1 MARTKQEI
9 EEQLK
14 EFYKRLRQ
22 RMKDD
27 DVFDEYDTSEEFT
40 VTGDCEWQVCVYI
53 PEAVYDLL
61 PVWETGWE
69 GCDYV
74 MDGYGVGFLGIEDFD
89 DPDEQA
95 KEMYGVDS
103 VDELN
108 DIYYKRFYSFNPPED
123 YAFWDA
129 FDKDIEGKTGLPNE
143 RVEIE
148 G

>member
-22 RMKDD
+22 RMKDA

-40 VTGDCEWQVCVYI
+40 VTGEYEYEVIVYI
-53 PEAVYDLL
+53 PEAVYNLL
-61 PVWETGWE
+61 PEWEEGWE

-74 MDGYGVGFLGIEDFD
+74 NSYGVGFLGIEDFD

-108 DIYYKRFYSFNPPED
+108 DILYKRFYRFESED

-129 FDKDIEGKTGLPNE
+129 FDKEIEGKTGLPNE

>member
-9 EEQLK
+9 ESQLK
-14 EFYKRLRQ
+14 DFYKRLRQ
-22 RMKDD
+22 RMKDA

-40 VTGDCEWQVCVYI
+40 VTGDYDYEVIVYI

-61 PVWETGWE
+61 PEWEEGWE

-74 MDGYGVGFLGIEDFD
+74 NSYGVGFLSVEGE

-95 KEMYGVDS
+95 NEMYGVDS